1 MKIAVYGSTDSC
13 VITCMDMTHHEEVA
27 STTVETP
34 RPARPLFLTPRER
47 QVVQFL
53 VEGCSNDDIAA
64 RLRLRPQTV
73 KNQLTRIYMK
83 AGVSSRVQLAV
94 AALKQGLAEPR

>member
-1 MKIAVYGSTDSC
+1 VYASALRG
-13 VITCMDMTHHEEVA
+13 VITCMDTQQGEVA
-27 STTVETP
+27 PTLIEAP

-53 VEGCSNDDIAA
+53 VDGCSNDDIAA

-94 AALKQGLAEPR
+94 AVLRQGLA

>member
-1 MKIAVYGSTDSC
+1 
-13 VITCMDMTHHEEVA
+13 MDMTQHGEVTSA
-27 STTVETP
+27 AVETP
-34 RPARPLFLTPRER
+34 KPARPLFLTPRER

-53 VEGCSNDDIAA
+53 VDGCSNDDIAA

-73 KNQLTRIYMK
+73 KNQLTRIYTK

-94 AALKQGLAEPR
+94 AVLRQGLTDPR

>member
-1 MKIAVYGSTDSC
+1 
-13 VITCMDMTHHEEVA
+13 MDTIRHDEVGPTPIEA
-27 STTVETP
+27 S

-53 VEGCSNDDIAA
+53 VDGCSNDDIAM

-73 KNQLTRIYMK
+73 KNQLTRIYTK

-94 AALKQGLAEPR
+94 AAIRQGLAEPR

>member
-1 MKIAVYGSTDSC
+1 
-13 VITCMDMTHHEEVA
+13 MDTTRHDEAGATPTQA
-27 STTVETP
+27 S
-34 RPARPLFLTPRER
+34 RSARPLFLTPRER

-53 VEGCSNDDIAA
+53 VDGCSNDDIAT

-73 KNQLTRIYMK
+73 KNQLTRIYTK

-94 AALKQGLAEPR
+94 AAIRQGLAEPH

>member
-1 MKIAVYGSTDSC
+1 
-13 VITCMDMTHHEEVA
+13 MDMTQHGEVA
-27 STTVETP
+27 LAPVEAQK
-34 RPARPLFLTPRER
+34 PARPLFLTPRER

-53 VEGCSNDDIAA
+53 VDGCSNDDIAA

-73 KNQLTRIYMK
+73 KNQLTRIYTK

-94 AALKQGLAEPR
+94 AVLRQGLTDPR

>member
-1 MKIAVYGSTDSC
+1 
-13 VITCMDMTHHEEVA
+13 
-27 STTVETP
+27 
-34 RPARPLFLTPRER
+34 LFLTPRER

-53 VEGCSNDDIAA
+53 VDGCSNEDIAT

-73 KNQLTRIYMK
+73 KNQLTRIYTK

-94 AALKQGLAEPR
+94 AAIRQGIAEPH

>member
-1 MKIAVYGSTDSC
+1 
-13 VITCMDMTHHEEVA
+13 MDMTQHAEVA
-27 STTVETP
+27 SVPVEAP
-34 RPARPLFLTPRER
+34 KPPRPLFLTPRER

-53 VEGCSNDDIAA
+53 VDGCSNDDIAA

-73 KNQLTRIYMK
+73 KNQLTRIYVK

-94 AALKQGLAEPR
+94 AVLRQGLTDPR

>member
-1 MKIAVYGSTDSC
+1 M
-13 VITCMDMTHHEEVA
+13 TCMDTTRHEQVATPSIEVA
-27 STTVETP
+27 

-53 VEGCSNDDIAA
+53 VDGCSNEDIAT

-73 KNQLTRIYMK
+73 KNQLTRIYTK

-94 AALKQGLAEPR
+94 AAIRQGIAEPH

>member
-1 MKIAVYGSTDSC
+1 MYGFGRAS
-13 VITCMDMTHHEEVA
+13 VISCMDMTHGEVA
-27 STTVETP
+27 PPVVEAPT
-34 RPARPLFLTPRER
+34 ASRPLYLTPRER

-53 VEGCSNDDIAA
+53 VDGCSNDDIAA

-94 AALKQGLAEPR
+94 AVLRHGLAAPR

>member
-1 MKIAVYGSTDSC
+1 MC
-13 VITCMDMTHHEEVA
+13 VITCMDMTQHGEVPLA
-27 STTVETP
+27 PVEAP
-34 RPARPLFLTPRER
+34 KPARPLFLTPRER

-53 VEGCSNDDIAA
+53 VDGCSNDDIAA

-73 KNQLTRIYMK
+73 KNQLTRIYTK

-94 AALKQGLAEPR
+94 AVLRQGLTDPR

>member
-1 MKIAVYGSTDSC
+1 
-13 VITCMDMTHHEEVA
+13 MDMTQHGEIA
-27 STTVETP
+27 SAAIETP
-34 RPARPLFLTPRER
+34 KPARPLFLTPRER

-53 VEGCSNDDIAA
+53 VDGCSNDDIAA

-73 KNQLTRIYMK
+73 KNQLTRIYTK

-94 AALKQGLAEPR
+94 AVLRQGLTDPR

>member
-1 MKIAVYGSTDSC
+1 
-13 VITCMDMTHHEEVA
+13 MDMHHGEVA
-27 STTVETP
+27 SAPVEAP

-47 QVVQFL
+47 QVVQLL
-53 VEGCSNDDIAA
+53 VDGCSNDDIAA

-94 AALKQGLAEPR
+94 AVLRQGAAAPR

>member
-1 MKIAVYGSTDSC
+1 
-13 VITCMDMTHHEEVA
+13 MDMTPHEEVA
-27 STTVETP
+27 SAPVEAP
-34 RPARPLFLTPRER
+34 KPARPLYLTPRER

-53 VEGCSNDDIAA
+53 VDGCSNDDIAA

-94 AALKQGLAEPR
+94 AVLRQGLTDPR

>member
-1 MKIAVYGSTDSC
+1 MYVFGLRD
-13 VITCMDMTHHEEVA
+13 VMTCMDTTRHDQVGTTPIEA
-27 STTVETP
+27 S

-53 VEGCSNDDIAA
+53 VDGCSNDDIAT

-73 KNQLTRIYMK
+73 KNQLTRIYTK

-94 AALKQGLAEPR
+94 AAIRQGLAEPH

>member
-1 MKIAVYGSTDSC
+1 
-13 VITCMDMTHHEEVA
+13 MDMTTHAEVA
-27 STTVETP
+27 SAPASVETP
-34 RPARPLFLTPRER
+34 KPARPLFLTPRER

-53 VEGCSNDDIAA
+53 VDGCSNDDIAA

-73 KNQLTRIYMK
+73 KNQLTRIYTK

-94 AALKQGLAEPR
+94 AVLRQGLTDPR